1 MRKNNI
7 KKAQLFKWAQRAVGI
22 VLAVSYIMALYSVIS
37 TDMVPAK
44 YLAFTVPV
52 SFLIV
57 AVLVIASFK
66 TSKLSRNKRIGII
79 IASAIMIV
87 ANIYVFSISSNTMS
101 FLNNIQDDGYTYEQ
115 YSIISKKDRHI
126 SLVSDNIQNMG
137 IIKNDVNNNSVKTQI
152 KNITNPSDN
161 SAKNFAD
168 LSSVLSIKSIKS
180 TVIKNESRIIY
191 KDYDE
196 ITSLTVAL
204 DTKSVDMAIVKSN
217 YLQLLSENY
226 DTFYQSIEVINTF
239 KIKTGGSVSTTKTD
253 VSKPFVLYISGID
266 TYGDISTV
274 SRSDVNIMVVVNP
287 QTHKILLVNTPRDY
301 YVQLHGTTGV
311 RDKLTHAGI
320 YGIDMSVQT
329 MADLY
334 SVPINYYLRINFSS
348 LTNIVD
354 VLGGVDVISEYN
366 FSAGDNK
373 YVVGVNHLN
382 GSQALSFARERH
394 SFEAGDRTR
403 GQNQQ
408 RVIEAIIAKMNNP
421 NTLVK
426 YQQILASL
434 QRTIQTDMD
443 SDSITTLIKNQLD
456 NMIKWSV
463 ESISVTGADSHN
475 VTYSMGNLPL
485 YVMEPDADSL
495 NAAKAKIQQYIK

>member
-1 MRKNNI
+1 MLNAKPLKI
-7 KKAQLFKWAQRAVGI
+7 ISKVIAIIAV
-22 VLAVSYIMALYSVIS
+22 VSYIVAVYLVVDARLIPVKYLAIIILITSLLIIWLLFLTFKNKLSSRGVIAATLTSTLIILANVYVIS
-37 TDMVPAK
+37 TSISTNIFLNSIQEAK
-44 YLAFTVPV
+44 YTQQEYSIIAKTDQ
-52 SFLIV
+52 
-57 AVLVIASFK
+57 VINLDSGV
-66 TSKLSRNKRIGII
+66 NRIGII
-79 IASAIMIV
+79 
-87 ANIYVFSISSNTMS
+87 NT
-101 FLNNIQDDGYTYEQ
+101 
-115 YSIISKKDRHI
+115 
-126 SLVSDNIQNMG
+126 
-137 IIKNDVNNNSVKTQI
+137 DVNNDLVRSEVNKQTKVSYVKYDNISGITAALDDKSV
-152 KNITNPSDN
+152 NM
-161 SAKNFAD
+161 A
-168 LSSVLSIKSIKS
+168 VIKSS
-180 TVIKNESRIIY
+180 
-191 KDYDE
+191 
-196 ITSLTVAL
+196 
-204 DTKSVDMAIVKSN
+204 

-226 DTFYQSIEVINTF
+226 DSFYQTIKVIGRLN
-239 KIKTGGSVSTTKTD
+239 IKVKKDTIVTKSD

-266 TYGDISTV
+266 TYGDVSTV
-274 SRSDVNIMVVVNP
+274 SRSDVNIMVGVNP

-354 VLGGVDVISEYN
+354 VLGDVDVISEYN
-366 FSAGDNK
+366 FLADDNQ

-463 ESISVTGADSHN
+463 ESISVTGVDSHN

-495 NAAKAKIQQYIK
+495 NAAKTKIQQYIK

>member
-1 MRKNNI
+1 MSNMLNAKSLKI
-7 KKAQLFKWAQRAVGI
+7 ISKVIAIITAI
-22 VLAVSYIMALYSVIS
+22 SYIAAAYLVVDAKLI
-37 TDMVPAK
+37 PAK
-44 YLAFTVPV
+44 YLAIII
-52 SFLIV
+52 LITS
-57 AVLVIASFK
+57 LVIIWLLFLNFK
-66 TSKLSRNKRIGII
+66 KKLSPRGEISTTLV
-79 IASAIMIV
+79 SALIIV
-87 ANIYVFSISSNTMS
+87 ANVYVISTSISTNI
-101 FLNNIQDDGYTYEQ
+101 FLNSIQEANYTWQE
-115 YSIISKKDRHI
+115 YSIIAKSNQAVNLSSGVNR
-126 SLVSDNIQNMG
+126 MG
-137 IIKNDVNNNSVKTQI
+137 IINTDVNNDLVRSEVNKQSKVSYVNYDNISGITAALDDKSV
-152 KNITNPSDN
+152 NM
-161 SAKNFAD
+161 A
-168 LSSVLSIKSIKS
+168 VIKSS
-180 TVIKNESRIIY
+180 
-191 KDYDE
+191 
-196 ITSLTVAL
+196 
-204 DTKSVDMAIVKSN
+204 
-217 YLQLLSENY
+217 YLQLLNENY
-226 DTFYQSIEVINTF
+226 DSFYQTIKVIGKLN
-239 KIKTGGSVSTTKTD
+239 IKVKKDTIVTKSD

-266 TYGDISTV
+266 TYGDVSTV

-334 SVPINYYLRINFSS
+334 AVPINYYLRINFSS

-354 VLGGVDVISEYN
+354 VLGGVDVVSEYN
-366 FSAGDNK
+366 FSADDNQ

-475 VTYSMGNLPL
+475 ITYSMGNLQL